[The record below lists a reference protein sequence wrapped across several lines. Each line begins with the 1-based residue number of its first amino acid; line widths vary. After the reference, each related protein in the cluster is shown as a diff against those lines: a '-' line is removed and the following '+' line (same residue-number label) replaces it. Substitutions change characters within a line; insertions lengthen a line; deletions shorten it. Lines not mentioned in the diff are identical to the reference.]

1 MRRARV
7 INMREGQLQT
17 ALDVLCHKTARA
29 ARIPLFQRFKYRAM
43 SLVSFFHQFLIMTE
57 AFHSKDARVNV
68 AVSRKFG
75 QARIASSFNDGH
87 MKSKV

>member
-43 SLVSFFHQFLIMTE
+43 SLVRLFHQLLIVTE
-57 AFHSKDARVNV
+57 TFNTKNARVNMT
-68 AVSRKFG
+68 VSSKLG
-75 QARIASSFNDGH
+75 QARITSGLNDGH